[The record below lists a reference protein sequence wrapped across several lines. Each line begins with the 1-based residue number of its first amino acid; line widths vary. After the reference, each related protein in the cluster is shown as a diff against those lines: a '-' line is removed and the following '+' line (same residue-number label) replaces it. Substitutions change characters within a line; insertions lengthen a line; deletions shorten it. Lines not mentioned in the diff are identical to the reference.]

1 MCCLQACL
9 CALFSPENL
18 RAGAVKGLIFPDTT
32 LTTDHKLKRDENN
45 ELTKTT

>member
-1 MCCLQACL
+1 M

-18 RAGAVKGLIFPDTT
+18 RAGAVKGLILPDTT